1 MSRDGTITTAATTPM
16 WKKQGMITHRRY
28 SPNDNDPTV
37 NIWQNGAQ
45 LDDSFFNGATITWRK
60 YNKLGVLD
68 TSWGT
73 NGAKTGRSLTV
84 TRDEI
89 SVAATFIVEISK

>member
-1 MSRDGTITTAATTPM
+1 
-16 WKKQGMITHRRY
+16 MITFA
-28 SPNDNDPTV
+28 DMTDPYMVEIQAPQGTTLTSGMTSTTLTV

-45 LDDSFFNGATITWRK
+45 LDDSFFNGATVTWRK